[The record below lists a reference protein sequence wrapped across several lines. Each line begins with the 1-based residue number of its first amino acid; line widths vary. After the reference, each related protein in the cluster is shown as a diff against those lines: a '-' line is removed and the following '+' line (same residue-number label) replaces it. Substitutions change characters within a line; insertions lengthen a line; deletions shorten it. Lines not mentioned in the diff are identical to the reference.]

1 MTTGGV
7 LSGKST
13 PSKLSTQPKEQHPVA
28 VQRAAQRTGKS
39 SMASHINET
48 IYLED
53 LEELGIS
60 E

>member
-1 MTTGGV
+1 
-7 LSGKST
+7 
-13 PSKLSTQPKEQHPVA
+13 
-28 VQRAAQRTGKS
+28 
-39 SMASHINET
+39 MASHINEM